1 MQKRVESYT
10 FGVMVVGGEVYRA
23 DLAIMPDGTVN
34 GAWWREDVHRL
45 DLPDV
50 EGLVATEPDVL
61 VAGTGARGMME
72 VVPGLTDALA
82 ERGIELMAEPTS
94 DAVKLYNKLR
104 RAKKVAACFHLTC

>member
-10 FGVMVVGGEVYRA
+10 FGVMVVGGELYRA
-23 DLAIMPDGTVN
+23 DLAIMPDGTVDPT
-34 GAWWREDVHRL
+34 WWRKETHRL
-45 DLPDV
+45 GLADI
-50 EGLVATEPDVL
+50 ETLVAAKPDVL

-72 VVPGLTDALA
+72 IEAGLKEALA

-104 RAKKVAACFHLTC
+104 RARRVAACFHLTC